1 MNKTLTINI
10 AGLSFHI
17 DEDAYQRLN
26 DYLES
31 VRNSLNDEGREEI
44 MADIEA
50 RIAEI
55 FAGNVNNQ
63 KEVIGMK
70 DVNQV
75 IDLLGQPEDYMLGEE
90 EDNNHKEIYY
100 SGENYSRRN
109 KKLYRDGERR
119 LLGGVLSGLGRYLN
133 IDVVWLRLL
142 FILLLFAYG
151 ASAIVYIVLWIIVPK
166 ARTTSEILEMYGE
179 PVTIDSIEK
188 RNLKYAQNK
197 KEYYDRVDNNSK
209 RLVNA
214 IQKTFGIFLL
224 VLGILGMIGAVIAT
238 FAISMGSS
246 SNIFG
251 ENIIDFV
258 SLGYPKWAVLSA
270 FFGLIF
276 LPCIAILLFGLSLL
290 YSNIRY
296 LGLSLIGIG
305 ILWGISLVYFS
316 IVGIDLGMQKKKF
329 FQDHFNSYKTEISKE
344 IIQTEK
350 DTLLIDFVRDSRMY
364 SVNDSITNGN
374 FYKEYR
380 RVNLEILSTPFDTT
394 YMEVKSKTFYDKKTR
409 VSISKNNSYVETI
422 HTPKVLPYQY
432 NTEDNRILLSDAL
445 LATDSSWR
453 VDNQVTVYLYLP
465 KGKTIRL
472 NEKYENYINND
483 DIEDG
488 IQYYQFENGI
498 LKCVSCPPE
507 HDDNL

>member
-90 EDNNHKEIYY
+90 EDNNHKETYY

-179 PVTIDSIEK
+179 PITIDSIEK
-188 RNLKYAQNK
+188 RNTQFAQSRR
-197 KEYYDRVDNNSK
+197 EYNERVNNNSK
-209 RLVNA
+209 RLVNV
-214 IQKTFGIFLL
+214 IQKTLGGILL
-224 VLGILGMIGAVIAT
+224 AFGILGMIGAVIAT
-238 FAISMGSS
+238 FAISMETGPD
-246 SNIFG
+246 IF
-251 ENIIDFV
+251 NTDFV
-258 SLGYPKWAVLSA
+258 NLTGLGYSKWAITTA

-276 LPCIAILLFGLSLL
+276 LPCIAMFLVGLSLL
-290 YSNIRY
+290 YENIRY

-305 ILWGISLVYFS
+305 ILWGISVVYIS
-316 IVGIDLGMQKKKF
+316 IVGIDVSTQQRNF
-329 FQDHFNSYKTEISKE
+329 FHERAKSYKTSIAKE
-344 IIQTEK
+344 IIQTDK
-350 DTLLIDFVRDSRMY
+350 DTLLVDFARDSRMY
-364 SVNDSITNGN
+364 SINDTIANGN

-394 YMEVKSKTFYDKKTR
+394 YMEVKSKTFYDKKTK

-453 VDNQVTVYLYLP
+453 IDNQVTVYLYLP

-498 LKCVSCPPE
+498 LKCVSCLPE